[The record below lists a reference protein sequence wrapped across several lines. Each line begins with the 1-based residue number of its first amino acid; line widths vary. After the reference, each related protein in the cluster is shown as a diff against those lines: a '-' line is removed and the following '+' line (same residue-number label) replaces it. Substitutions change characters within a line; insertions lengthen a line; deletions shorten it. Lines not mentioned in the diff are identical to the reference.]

1 MFWQSLHSSV
11 SPMDCLS
18 FGEEGDPIGH
28 WYGGGENLQVF
39 PNKAWPLEKGHI
51 EKSPFITGDEVS
63 LTDIDKNSL
72 KGPESMNYEKF
83 GLLYFRSALFI
94 LMLYKI
100 YINVK
105 LSSCFHK
112 KMNSQF
118 HPP

>member
-63 LTDIDKNSL
+63 LTDIDINSFKN
-72 KGPESMNYEKF
+72 PESMNYEKF
-83 GLLYFRSALFI
+83 GLLYLF
-94 LMLYKI
+94 
-100 YINVK
+100 
-105 LSSCFHK
+105 
-112 KMNSQF
+112 
-118 HPP
+118 

>member
-63 LTDIDKNSL
+63 LTDIDSFKN
-72 KGPESMNYEKF
+72 PESMNYEKF
-83 GLLYFRSALFI
+83 GLLYLF
-94 LMLYKI
+94 LC
-100 YINVK
+100 YIK
-105 LSSCFHK
+105 YI
-112 KMNSQF
+112 
-118 HPP
+118 

>member
-72 KGPESMNYEKF
+72 KGPESMNLGY
-83 GLLYFRSALFI
+83 S
-94 LMLYKI
+94 I
-100 YINVK
+100 YSNVI
-105 LSSCFHK
+105 
-112 KMNSQF
+112 
-118 HPP
+118 

>member
-63 LTDIDKNSL
+63 LTDIDMNSFKN
-72 KGPESMNYEKF
+72 PESMNYEKF
-83 GLLYFRSALFI
+83 GLLYSF
-94 LMLYKI
+94 
-100 YINVK
+100 
-105 LSSCFHK
+105 
-112 KMNSQF
+112 
-118 HPP
+118 

>member
-63 LTDIDKNSL
+63 LINRDSFTSPD
-72 KGPESMNYEKF
+72 SMNFEVLW
-83 GLLYFRSALFI
+83 LLYLF
-94 LMLYKI
+94 
-100 YINVK
+100 
-105 LSSCFHK
+105 
-112 KMNSQF
+112 
-118 HPP
+118 